1 MSKAE
6 NEKIRLKDEFD
17 LIQAENNNDFN
28 IIYDRWVALN
38 YDKDEKPSFD
48 RIDSKKGYSFDNI
61 QIMTWRENNI
71 KGRNEN
77 KKCKKVAQYTLEG
90 NFLKQFNS
98 ISKAEAD
105 KLNNELDS
113 AEIVEPDAIPS
124 NVVTMNSIV
133 KLSFLNNNKQV
144 QFQIVYPDQG
154 NLKENKI
161 SIFSPIATALIGY
174 KVGDEI
180 EWIVP
185 AGLTNIRIDEII
197 YQPEAAGDFT
207 L

>member
-1 MSKAE
+1 MR
-6 NEKIRLKDEFD
+6 KIIINRLDY
-17 LIQAENNNDFN
+17 A
-28 IIYDRWVALN
+28 
-38 YDKDEKPSFD
+38 
-48 RIDSKKGYSFDNI
+48 RI
-61 QIMTWRENNI
+61 
-71 KGRNEN
+71 
-77 KKCKKVAQYTLEG
+77 KKCISDA
-90 NFLKQFNS
+90 KQFKS
-98 ISKAEAD
+98 ISNAEAE
-105 KLNNELDS
+105 KLIKELDS
-113 AEIVEPDAIPS
+113 AEIVEPEAIPS

-144 QFQIVYPDQG
+144 QFQIVYPAQA

-174 KVGDEI
+174 KIADEI

-197 YQPEAAGDFT
+197 YQPEAAGDYS